1 MKRFC
6 VFFVYIFFVFFHGVY
21 AEESLEPVLLTGT
34 SVVPDDKPYYKYKQ
48 NNVEIIYTK
57 ENLPFAKHTASI
69 EEPLNKD
76 YEDVFS
82 WKLDSTLYI
91 GLISD
96 CNQIA
101 NGFSTQWPKNN
112 QINYI
117 GGTQYID
124 YFSSI
129 SWLDTLLYH
138 ETAHN
143 YQLNVKANP
152 ISQALYTVFGNGTFI
167 LPFPYVIVP
176 NVTENPFMLEGS
188 AVLNESWHGNG
199 GRLYSGRFKAQTILQ
214 AKAGKIKASDVY
226 NVKLDFP
233 YGERAYIQGG
243 FYNLYMAEKYGIVNL
258 NSYFKEHS
266 YDIFWPQFTNASMLR
281 SVGVDF
287 ESSLDAFA
295 KEYADKAQEFVLA
308 SGKLLGSS
316 QFFYSLGSDKD
327 EVFFITNESGYS
339 TPSLVVYSKKDAL
352 LSRYKNSW
360 LGGKV
365 LKVDGKYYTQGSKHV
380 SATRIYQGL
389 FDSDAYIKED
399 TSSKMVQGYLANGDM
414 VYFDVA
420 TSFLEAQLYVG
431 NQFYT
436 KSNSSVLVEG
446 EDIYYFIQEDKTR
459 TLYKNKTPLYSYEG
473 FYGIICDVDSNGV
486 LYFVANSKNG
496 STLYRYDNGKVSR
509 ATSADNVLEA
519 KLVNDD
525 EVIFGAINDKEYYY
539 VRSELE
545 NIEQT
550 PYETKLFF
558 EKKNYYGKYKHLNK
572 AKVDLSQPY
581 SALLDMHYSGTNFLF
596 AYTGDNILGKLDINF
611 ADPLSQNALSLNL
624 SRDENNVSV
633 TGLTYSNS
641 KYLLEY
647 VVSTY
652 KVVDKSDYED
662 IRESGVILGAILPF
676 YKKGYNLA
684 TFALNY
690 YQSYD
695 ATLRE
700 PLSFSINLSHSEAYG
715 ISMYYNY
722 LNAGMLYGSKERDDL
737 IYGGKYEFNHELGFA
752 SYIGFSVKYSKTNS
766 DISALE
772 AAQKNRGVK
781 ITNISYQLDMDPSTI
796 YIPSLESSYYLESAG
811 YIDVSLS
818 KVFDFSSYW
827 FTFPLSLQREAL
839 YLKYRTYNIKSFSGY
854 SETFNEITAGVT
866 LSTIMLNK
874 FVIPVSFEYI
884 HNNANFI
891 DEENSFKF
899 ILGTR
904 F

>member
-1 MKRFC
+1 MKKF
-6 VFFVYIFFVFFHGVY
+6 VGFFLFVLVGFFYGAY
-21 AEESLEPVLLTGT
+21 AEENLEPVLFTGT
-34 SVVPDDKPYYKYKQ
+34 SVVANDKSYYKYKQ

-57 ENLPFAKHTASI
+57 ENLPFAKYTASI

-76 YEDVFS
+76 YEDIFS
-82 WKLDSTLYI
+82 WKLDSTLYV

-96 CNQIA
+96 HNQIA

-124 YFSSI
+124 YFCST

-143 YQLNVKANP
+143 YQLNIKANP
-152 ISQALYTVFGNGTFI
+152 ISQSLYKVFGNGTFI
-167 LPFPYVIVP
+167 LPFPYIIVP

-214 AKAGKIKASDVY
+214 AKAGKIKAGDVY

-233 YGERAYIQGG
+233 YAQRAYIQGG
-243 FYNLYMAEKYGIVNL
+243 FYNLYMAERYGLVNI
-258 NSYFKEHS
+258 NGYFKEHS
-266 YDIFWPQFTNASMLR
+266 YDILWPQFTNASMLR

-287 ESSLDAFA
+287 ERSLEAFA
-295 KEYADKAQEFVLA
+295 DEYAKKAQDFVSA
-308 SGKLLGSS
+308 SGELLGSS
-316 QFFYSLGSDKD
+316 QFFYSLASDKD
-327 EVFFITNESGYS
+327 EIYFITNETGYS
-339 TPSLVVYSKKDAL
+339 TPLLLVYTKNSGEIKSYKK
-352 LSRYKNSW
+352 SW

-365 LKVDGKYYTQGSKHV
+365 VKVDGEYYTQGSKHV
-380 SATRIYQGL
+380 SATKIYQGL

-399 TSSKMVQGYLANGDM
+399 TSSKMVQGYLSDNTM

-420 TSFLEAQLYVG
+420 SSFLQAQLYVG
-431 NQFYT
+431 DEFYT
-436 KSNSSVLVEG
+436 QSNSSVLVRD
-446 EDIYYFIQEDKTR
+446 EDIYYFVQKEKTR

-473 FYGIICDVDSNGV
+473 FYGIVCDVDSKGAV
-486 LYFVANSKNG
+486 YFVANSKNG
-496 STLYRYDNGKVSR
+496 TTLYRYDEGKVSR
-509 ATSADNVLEA
+509 ASSADNVLEA
-519 KLVNDD
+519 KLVNDH
-525 EVIFGAINDKEYYY
+525 EAVLAAVSDKDYYF
-539 VRSELE
+539 VQSKLE
-545 NIEQT
+545 EMEQT
-550 PYETKLFF
+550 PYDTKLFF
-558 EKKNYYGKYKHLNK
+558 ESKPYYGTYKPMDTTD
-572 AKVDLSQPY
+572 VDLSKPY
-581 SALLDMHYSGTNFLF
+581 NALLDMHYSGTNFLF
-596 AYTGDNILGKLDINF
+596 AYTGDNVLGKLDINF
-611 ADPLSQNALSLNL
+611 ADSLSQNALTLNV

-633 TGLTYSNS
+633 AGFTYANS

-647 VVSTY
+647 IVSAY
-652 KVVDKSDYED
+652 KVVDKSNYENV
-662 IRESGVILGAILPF
+662 RESGVSLGAVLPF

-700 PLSFSINLSHSEAYG
+700 PLIFSVNISHSEVYG

-722 LNAGMLYGSKERDDL
+722 LNAGALYVAKDRDDL
-737 IYGGKYEFNHELGFA
+737 IYGGKYEFNHELGFE
-752 SYIGFSVKYSKTNS
+752 SYIGISTKYSTTDS
-766 DISALE
+766 DISGLQ

-796 YIPSLESSYYLESAG
+796 YIPSLTSSYYVKSAG

-818 KVFDFSSYW
+818 KVLNFSSYW

-839 YLKYRTYNIKSFSGY
+839 YLKYRTYNINGFSGY
-854 SETFNEITAGVT
+854 KENFNEITAGVT
-866 LSTIMLNK
+866 LSTVMLNK

-884 HNNANFI
+884 HNNAKFI
-891 DEENSFKF
+891 EEENSFKF

>member
-1 MKRFC
+1 MKKFFIC
-6 VFFVYIFFVFFHGVY
+6 FVSISLGVFSVAF
-21 AEESLEPVLLTGT
+21 AKENLEPILLTGT
-34 SVVPDDKPYYKYKQ
+34 SVVPNDKPYYKYKQ

-57 ENLPFAKHTASI
+57 ENLPYARHTASL

-76 YEDVFS
+76 YEDIFS

-91 GLISD
+91 GLVSD

-124 YFSSI
+124 YFSST
-129 SWLDTLLYH
+129 SWLETLLYH

-143 YQLNVKANP
+143 YQLNVKANS

-167 LPFPYVIVP
+167 FPFPYLIVP
-176 NVTENPFMLEGS
+176 NVTENPFLLEGS

-214 AKAGKIKASDVY
+214 AKAGKIKAADVY

-243 FYNLYMAEKYGIVNL
+243 FYNLYMAQKYGIKAL
-258 NSYFKEHS
+258 NTYFKEHS
-266 YDIFWPQFTNASMLR
+266 YDIVWPQFTNASMLR

-287 ESSLDAFA
+287 ESSLNEFA
-295 KEYADKAQEFVLA
+295 DEYAKKAQEFVLA
-308 SGKLLGSS
+308 SGKPLGYS

-327 EVFFITNESGYS
+327 EVFFITNETGYS
-339 TPSLVVYSKKDAL
+339 TPSLVVYNKKSGL
-352 LSRYKNSW
+352 IEKYKESW

-365 LKVDGKYYTQGSKHV
+365 LKVNGEYYTQGSKHV
-380 SATRIYQGL
+380 SATKIYQGL
-389 FDSDAYIKED
+389 FDRDAYIKEG
-399 TSSKMVQGYLANGDM
+399 TASKMVQGYLRGEEM
-414 VYFDVA
+414 VYFDVGS
-420 TSFLEAQLYVG
+420 SFLEAQLYIG
-431 NQFYT
+431 DKFYT
-436 KSNSSVLVEG
+436 KSNSSVLVDN
-446 EDIYYFIQEDKTR
+446 EDIYYFVQKEKTR

-473 FYGIICDVDSNGV
+473 FYGIVCDVDSKGAV
-486 LYFVANSKNG
+486 YFIANSKNG
-496 STLYRYDNGKVSR
+496 STLYRYDKGKVSR
-509 ATSADNVLEA
+509 SSAADNILEA
-519 KLVNDD
+519 KL
-525 EVIFGAINDKEYYY
+525 INDKEAVFAAISDKEYYF
-539 VRSELE
+539 VQNKLE
-545 NIEQT
+545 DIQQT

-558 EKKNYYGKYKHLNK
+558 EQKHYYGKYRQTNNIN
-572 AKVDLSQPY
+572 VDLSKPY

-596 AYTGDNILGKLDINF
+596 TYTGDNILGKLDINF
-611 ADPLSQNALSLNL
+611 ADPLSQNALTLNL

-633 TGLTYSNS
+633 AGLTYANS
-641 KYLLEY
+641 KYILEY
-647 VVSTY
+647 IVSAY

-662 IRESGVILGAILPF
+662 IRESGVVLGAILPF

-722 LNAGMLYGSKERDDL
+722 LNAGTLYSSQERDDL

-752 SYIGFSVKYSKTNS
+752 SYIGISAKYSKTDS
-766 DISALE
+766 DLSALE

-796 YIPSLESSYYLESAG
+796 FIPSLEASYYLKSAG

-818 KVFDFSSYW
+818 KVFNFSSYW

-839 YLKYRTYNIKSFSGY
+839 YLKYRTYNINGFSGY
-854 SETFNEITAGVT
+854 KESFNEITAGVT
-866 LSTIMLNK
+866 LSTVMLNK